1 MFLLETGL
9 VFSLVLMQD
18 YQPELFNPV
27 SRQLLMNPVMI
38 LCVGVFIFMTQCT
51 SLSPLLRVV
60 VRAAQGCIY

>member
-1 MFLLETGL
+1 MFLPETGL

-38 LCVGVFIFMTQCT
+38 LCVGVFIFMTPCT
-51 SLSPLLRVV
+51 GLSPLLCVCV
-60 VRAAQGCIY
+60 WW